1 MKIKELRKLD
11 INKLNEALAETRN
24 QSRELRF
31 SIANNQLKAV
41 RQLRAAKKEIAR
53 ILTVLNE
60 KRSESEAKSQEKIS
74 EEKK

>member
-11 INKLNEALAETRN
+11 ITKLNEALTETRN
-24 QSRELRF
+24 QARELRF

-60 KRSESEAKSQEKIS
+60 KRSESEAKTEEKTN